1 MNCLGLYITSIHVG
15 MDSGYQSVRRQVLVQ
30 RHMDRK
36 KGEQV
41 LLLKIDML
49 VNSVLKDQSSARY
62 RVIAEQLMK
71 M

>member
-1 MNCLGLYITSIHVG
+1 
-15 MDSGYQSVRRQVLVQ
+15 MDSRYQSVRRQVLVQ

-49 VNSVLKDQSSARY
+49 VNSVLKGQSSTRY